1 MKPVAY
7 LDDFGNAFPLGAVKG
22 AGSWRDEHQR
32 NWKPLVT
39 QADAEAEIGSVRSS
53 LREQIKLNHELN
65 AQHDAEIERAVRVA
79 LTMVINYYTG
89 YGNAHQR
96 PTVADVLARLKALA
110 DVPQPAQE
118 QT

>member
-79 LTMVINYYTG
+79 LEMAFPGVILSNT
-89 YGNAHQR
+89 
-96 PTVADVLARLKALA
+96 PPVADVLARLR
-110 DVPQPAQE
+110 E
-118 QT
+118 ER